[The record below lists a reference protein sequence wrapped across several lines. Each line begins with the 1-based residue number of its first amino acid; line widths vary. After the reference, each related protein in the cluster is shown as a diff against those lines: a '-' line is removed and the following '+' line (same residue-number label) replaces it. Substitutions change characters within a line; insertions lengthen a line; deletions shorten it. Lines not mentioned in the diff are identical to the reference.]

1 MFLKEN
7 IFFYSYK
14 KVSLQFEEILKN
26 SIIIL
31 IITYALGATNDHS
44 LVLGS
49 LTKV

>member
-7 IFFYSYK
+7 IFFIVMK
-14 KVSLQFEEILKN
+14 KYLFNLKRYLKN

-31 IITYALGATNDHS
+31 IISYALGATNDHS

>member
-7 IFFYSYK
+7 IFFYCYK
-14 KVSLQFEEILKN
+14 KVSLQFKEILKN
-26 SIIIL
+26 SIIIV
-31 IITYALGATNDHS
+31 IRTYALGATNDHS

>member
-7 IFFYSYK
+7 IFFIVIK
-14 KVSLQFEEILKN
+14 KISLQFEEILKN

-31 IITYALGATNDHS
+31 IISYALGATNDHS

-49 LTKV
+49 LTKI